1 MTCGD
6 LVKITNR
13 DGASSF
19 LVGIYIR
26 KNSQGAPQ
34 HGDGFPGAEFF
45 VHGSFMT
52 LSPLWYDFVVI
63 D

>member
-13 DGASSF
+13 DGAASF

-26 KNSQGAPQ
+26 KNSQGVSA
-34 HGDGFPGAEFF
+34 HGAGFPVAEFF
-45 VHGSFMT
+45 VHGTFMT

-63 D
+63 N